1 VRRQIFSSLPGC
13 GFAAALAVSLLTA
26 LPALSQDEGWKHGL
40 SLMGEPKYPA
50 GFKHFDYV
58 NPDAPKGGFVRFGQ
72 DGTFDSF
79 NFILPRGTAAAGI
92 TNVYDTL
99 MTSSLDEVA
108 TEYGLL
114 AEAVRHPPD
123 FSTVTYR
130 LRKEARWHDGK
141 PVTPE
146 DVVWTFE
153 NLKKLNPNYR
163 FYYRHVTKAEQ
174 TGEREVTFTFDQPG
188 NRELPQIVGQLFV
201 LPKHWWTGKDAQGNA
216 RNIDAATLEAPLGSG
231 PYRIKSFTA
240 GRTVSYER
248 VKDYWAAKIPT
259 RVGTENFDELRY
271 EYFRDDTV
279 ELEAFK
285 AGHFDFRVESS
296 ARSWAT
302 GYDFPARTEGRVLL
316 ETFPERARG
325 VMQAFVPNL
334 RREKFQ
340 DPRVRLALNYALD
353 FEDMNRTLF
362 YDQYTRIESFFSGT
376 ELASSGLPKGKEL
389 EILETVRGKVPEEV
403 FTKDFENPVGGTEEA
418 RRNNL
423 RQATRLLREAGYEI
437 RDNRLVNAKTGEPFE
452 IEFLLVSPAF
462 ERVVLFYKPVLERL
476 GIKVSARVVDSS
488 QYQNRVRAREFDMI
502 VAGWGQ
508 SLSPG
513 NEQLDF
519 WGSEAADS
527 EASRNYAGIK
537 NPAVDELIK
546 KVIFATDRPG
556 LIAATHALDRVLMWN
571 HYVVPTWTI
580 DVTRTARWDRYDRP
594 KKLPDYSFGFPD
606 IWWFDTKKS
615 EKAGGRP

>member
-1 VRRQIFSSLPGC
+1 
-13 GFAAALAVSLLTA
+13 
-26 LPALSQDEGWKHGL
+26 
-40 SLMGEPKYPA
+40 MGEPKYPA
-50 GFKHFDYV
+50 DFKHFDYV
-58 NPDAPKGGFVRFGQ
+58 NANAPKGGFVRFGQ
-72 DGTFDSF
+72 DGTFDNF
-79 NFILPRGTAAAGI
+79 NFVIPRGTAAAGI
-92 TNVYDTL
+92 TNLYDTL
-99 MTSSLDEVA
+99 MTSALDEVA

-114 AEAVRHPPD
+114 AEAVRHPAD

-146 DVVWTFE
+146 DVVWTFD

-174 TGEREVTFTFDQPG
+174 TGEREVTFTFDAPG

-216 RNIDAATLEAPLGSG
+216 RNIDAGTLEPPLGSG
-231 PYRIKSFTA
+231 PYRIKNFTP
-240 GRTVSYER
+240 GRSISYER
-248 VKDYWAAKIPT
+248 VPDYWGAKIPA
-259 RVGTENFDELRY
+259 RIGTENFDEIRY
-271 EYFRDDTV
+271 EYFRDETV

-302 GYDFPARTEGRVLL
+302 AYDFPARNEGRVIL

-362 YDQYTRIESFFSGT
+362 YNQYKRIESYFSGT

-437 RDNRLVNAKTGEPFE
+437 RDKRLVNAKTGEPFE

-462 ERVVLFYKPVLERL
+462 ERVVLFYKPALERL
-476 GIKVSARVVDSS
+476 GIAVSARVVDSS

-546 KVIFATDRPG
+546 KVIFATNRAE

-594 KKLPDYSFGFPD
+594 KQLPEYSFGFPD
-606 IWWFDTKKS
+606 IWWFDAKKS
-615 EKAGGRP
+615 EKAGGRQ

>member
-1 VRRQIFSSLPGC
+1 VRRIFLSLPSRV
-13 GFAAALAVSLLTA
+13 FAAALAISLLTV
-26 LPALSQDEGWKHGL
+26 PARSQDENWKHGL

-92 TNVYDTL
+92 TNLYDTL

-153 NLKKLNPNYR
+153 NLKKLSPNYR

-201 LPKHWWTGKDAQGNA
+201 LPKHWWTGTDAQGNA

-231 PYRIKSFTA
+231 PYRIKTFTA

-259 RVGTENFDELRY
+259 RIGTENFDELRY
-271 EYFRDDTV
+271 EYFRDETV

-302 GYDFPARTEGRVLL
+302 AYDFPARSEGRVVL
-316 ETFPERARG
+316 EKFPERARG

-340 DPRVRLALNYALD
+340 DARVRLALNYALD

-376 ELASSGLPKGKEL
+376 ELASSGLPQGREL

-403 FTKDFENPVGGTEEA
+403 FTTDFKNPVGGTEDA

-437 RDNRLVNAKTGEPFE
+437 RDKRLVNAKTGEPFE

-462 ERVVLFYKPVLERL
+462 ERVVLFYKPALERL
-476 GIKVSARVVDSS
+476 GIAVSARVVDSS

-502 VAGWGQ
+502 IAGWGQ

-546 KVIFATDRPG
+546 KVIFATNREE

-594 KKLPDYSFGFPD
+594 KKLPEYSFGFPD
-606 IWWFDTKKS
+606 IWWFDAKKS